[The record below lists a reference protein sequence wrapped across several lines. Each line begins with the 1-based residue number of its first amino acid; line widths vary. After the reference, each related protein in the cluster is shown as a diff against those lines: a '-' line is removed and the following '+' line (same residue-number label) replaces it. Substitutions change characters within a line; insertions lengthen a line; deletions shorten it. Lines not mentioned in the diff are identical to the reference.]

1 MLPALALDLAFTVTS
16 STLRGHVGRPA
27 VCSSIETADARPE
40 RQVPEHAPE
49 KPCAA
54 GGAWGRVR
62 RMFAHS
68 NQTWWWTARPAAH

>member
-27 VCSSIETADARPE
+27 VCSSIETVSARPE
-40 RQVPEHAPE
+40 RKVPEPDAE
-49 KPCAA
+49 KPSAP
-54 GGAWGRVR
+54 GRAWGMVR